1 MGIDL
6 AAYERR
12 FSGICVIRGKNAFTI
27 RLRTDDEII
36 TMAKKARPSVIAIDA
51 PLTSNPAMRKC
62 DIDLIKLGFR
72 VFPPGFS
79 HMRDLSLRGF
89 SLAKKL
95 DEFDVIETFPSAA
108 YKIMGIR
115 KPRRKSEI
123 KGAAEILERKAGVM
137 LEKVPESIDELDSF
151 VCAIVAMEKGRG
163 RAVAYGNSSGIIYL
177 PLFSKQMPSESPL

>member
-12 FSGICVIRGKNAFTI
+12 FSGICIIRGKSAFTT
-27 RLRTDDEII
+27 RLRTDDDIVKV
-36 TMAKKARPSVIAIDA
+36 AKREKPSVIAIDA
-51 PLTSNPAMRKC
+51 PLTSSPAMRKC

-79 HMRDLSLRGF
+79 HMRNLSLRGF
-89 SLAKKL
+89 FLAKKL
-95 DEFDVIETFPSAA
+95 DEFDVIETFPSAV
-108 YKIMGIR
+108 YKIVGMR

-123 KGAAEILERKAGVM
+123 RGAVDILERKTGIM
-137 LEKVPESIDELDSF
+137 LEKIPESIDELDSF

-163 RAVAYGNSSGIIYL
+163 RVVSYGNSSGIIYL